1 MKPPNSSLLTMRL
14 LFVSLLLLVSARL
27 FSQETGTCAEK
38 LKSAQSLFDKGQVKE
53 VPGLLKDCLKSGFK
67 KEEEMTA
74 YKLLIQAF
82 LLEDKLEKAD
92 STMFEFLSKNPEYQL
107 SPTDHSSIVYL
118 YNKFRVKPVVQISG
132 HAGLNLP
139 FLTFVGQEM
148 TSGEKEISTYKSN
161 INFYISG
168 ESKFKISEKTELGF
182 EIGFSLLK
190 FTNLIPYYNGYT
202 SIKYTES
209 QQRIEVPLFVQHD
222 FASFDK
228 LTLYGRAGIGL
239 AYTLG
244 VTANATYTP
253 TDPNNRDNRT
263 GESLNKKDSRIA
275 IDYFVQIG
283 AGIKYKIP
291 NGFFFA
297 EIRSD
302 LGALNQYITGG
313 KTVPQTDFFYV
324 WRDPDFRLNAFNIN
338 VGYTHIF
345 YKPSKGKE

>member
-1 MKPPNSSLLTMRL
+1 MKHPCSSHLYMRF
-14 LFVSLLLLVSARL
+14 LFVSLFFLLSLRI

-74 YKLLIQAF
+74 YKLLIQAY
-82 LLEDKLEKAD
+82 LLEDKLEMAD
-92 STMFEFLSKNPEYQL
+92 SAMFEFLNKNPEYQL
-107 SPTDHSSIVYL
+107 SPTDHSSIVFL
-118 YNKFRVKPVVQISG
+118 YNKFRVKPVVQISV
-132 HAGLNLP
+132 HAGLNMP
-139 FLTFVGQEM
+139 FLTFVTPEM
-148 TSGEKEISTYKSN
+148 TSGEKEISKYKTN
-161 INFYISG
+161 INFFVSG

-182 EIGFSLLK
+182 EIGLSLLK
-190 FTNLIPYYNGYT
+190 FTNLVPDYNGYT

-209 QQRIEVPLFVQHD
+209 QQRIEIPVFVQHD
-222 FASFDK
+222 FASFNK
-228 LTLYGRAGIGL
+228 LTLYGRAGIGV

-253 TDPNNRDNRT
+253 TDPNNRDFRT

-275 IDYFVQIG
+275 IDYFAQFG

-302 LGALNQYITGG
+302 LGALGQNVTGG

-324 WRDPDFRLNAFNIN
+324 WRDPGFRLNAFNIN
-338 VGYTHIF
+338 VGYTYIF